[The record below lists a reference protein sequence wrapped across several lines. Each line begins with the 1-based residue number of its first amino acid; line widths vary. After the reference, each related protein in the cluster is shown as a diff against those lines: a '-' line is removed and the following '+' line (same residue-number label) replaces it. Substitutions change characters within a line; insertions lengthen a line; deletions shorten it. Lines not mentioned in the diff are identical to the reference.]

1 MKQKLHTVKN
11 WLLDHKWWFVI
22 IIIGI
27 GGFLF
32 WQNQQKANEPQLTF
46 EKPQRQTITQTLDA
60 AGIVD
65 AKEKALMR
73 FAAGGKLTYIGAK
86 EGDYLKKYQTIA
98 RIDARDLQKR
108 LERTL
113 NVYEQQRNSWDQTL
127 DDTKDRW
134 IPKRE
139 DRQVNTNQQS
149 LENTVIDVELQSIAI
164 SNTVMSS
171 PIEGV
176 LVSAPTTVAGVVLTA
191 TDTFGIANPN
201 TLVFSAEVD
210 EADIAK
216 VQKDQKVWLTLDA
229 YPDQTIETY
238 VSFIGYRAINT
249 SSGTAFVVEMPI
261 LAENALDRYRLGMNG
276 DAKIEL
282 ATKENV
288 LTIPLS
294 ATKERNEKTYVDV
307 KDAQGTVVEQE
318 IEVGLQTEELVE
330 VISGLDET
338 SEVVIP

>member
-1 MKQKLHTVKN
+1 MKKRLHTLKN
-11 WLLDHKWWFVI
+11 WLFDYKWWLI
-22 IIIGI
+22 IIVIAI
-27 GGFLF
+27 GGFLY
-32 WQNQQKANEPQLTF
+32 WQSQQKANEPQLSF
-46 EKPQRQTITQTLDA
+46 AQPQRQTITQSLEA
-60 AGIVD
+60 SGIID
-65 AKEKALMR
+65 AKEKVLLR
-73 FAAGGKLTYIGAK
+73 FAAGGKLTYVGAK
-86 EGDYLKKYQTIA
+86 EGDYIKKYQTIA

-113 NVYEQQRNSWDQTL
+113 NIYEQQRNSWDQTL

-134 IPKRE
+134 IPKKE
-139 DRQVNTNQQS
+139 ERQVDTNQQS
-149 LENTVIDVELQSIAI
+149 LDNTVIDVELQSIAI

-176 LVSAPTTVAGVVLTA
+176 LVSAPTTIAGVVVTA

-210 EADIAK
+210 EADIAQ
-216 VQKDQKVWLTLDA
+216 VQLGQKVWLSLDA
-229 YPDQTIETY
+229 YPDQTLESQ
-238 VSFIGYRAINT
+238 VSFIGFRAINT
-249 SSGTAFVVEMPI
+249 SSGTAFIVEMPI

-282 ATKENV
+282 ARKENA

-294 ATKERNEKTYVDV
+294 ATKERNEKVYVDV
-307 KDAQGTVVEQE
+307 KDAQGEVVEQE
-318 IEVGLQTEELVE
+318 IELGIQNDELVE
-330 VISGLDET
+330 VLSGLNES

>member
-1 MKQKLHTVKN
+1 MKKRLLTVKN
-11 WLLDHKWWFVI
+11 WLFNHKWWFI
-22 IIIGI
+22 IIAIAI

-32 WQNQQKANEPQLTF
+32 WQNQQKANAPQLTF
-46 EKPQRQTITQTLDA
+46 TKPERKTITQSLEA
-60 AGIVD
+60 SGIID
-65 AKEKALMR
+65 AKEKALLR
-73 FAAGGKLTYIGAK
+73 FAAGGKLTYVGAK
-86 EGDYLKKYQTIA
+86 EGDYVKKYQTIA

-134 IPKRE
+134 IPKKE
-139 DRQVNTNQQS
+139 ERQVNTNQQS

-176 LVSAPTTVAGVVLTA
+176 LVSAPTTIAGVVLTA

-201 TLVFSAEVD
+201 TLIFSAEVD
-210 EADIAK
+210 EADIAQ
-216 VQKDQKVWLTLDA
+216 VQKGQKVRLTLDA
-229 YPDQTIETY
+229 YPDQTLETY
-238 VSFIGYRAINT
+238 VNFIGYRAINT

-282 ATKENV
+282 ASKEQA
-288 LTIPLS
+288 LTIPL
-294 ATKERNEKTYVDV
+294 ATTKERNGKVYVDI
-307 KDAQGTVVEQE
+307 KDSQGKIVERE
-318 IEVGLQTEELVE
+318 IEVGIQNDESVE
-330 VISGLDET
+330 VLNGLDES
-338 SEVVIP
+338 SEVVVP

>member
-1 MKQKLHTVKN
+1 MKQRLLSLKN
-11 WLLDHKWWFVI
+11 WLFDHKWWFI
-22 IIIGI
+22 IIAVAV

-32 WQNQQKANEPQLTF
+32 WQNQQKTNEPQLTF
-46 EKPQRQTITQTLDA
+46 AQPQRQTITQSLEA
-60 AGIVD
+60 SGIID
-65 AKEKALMR
+65 AKEKVLLR
-73 FAAGGKLTYIGAK
+73 FAAGGKLTYVGAK
-86 EGDYLKKYQTIA
+86 EGDYVKKYQTIA

-134 IPKRE
+134 IPKKE
-139 DRQVNTNQQS
+139 ERQVNTNQQS
-149 LENTVIDVELQSIAI
+149 LDNTVIDVELQSIAI

-176 LVSAPTTVAGVVLTA
+176 LVSAPTTIAGVVVTA

-210 EADIAK
+210 EADIAQ
-216 VQKDQKVWLTLDA
+216 VRIGQKVWLSLDA
-229 YPDQTIETY
+229 YPDQTLESQ
-238 VSFIGYRAINT
+238 VSFIGFRAINT

-282 ATKENV
+282 ASKENA

-294 ATKERNEKTYVDV
+294 ATKERSEKVYVDV
-307 KDAQGTVVEQE
+307 KNEQGQVVERE
-318 IEVGLQTEELVE
+318 IEVGIQNDEFVE
-330 VISGLDET
+330 VLNGLDES